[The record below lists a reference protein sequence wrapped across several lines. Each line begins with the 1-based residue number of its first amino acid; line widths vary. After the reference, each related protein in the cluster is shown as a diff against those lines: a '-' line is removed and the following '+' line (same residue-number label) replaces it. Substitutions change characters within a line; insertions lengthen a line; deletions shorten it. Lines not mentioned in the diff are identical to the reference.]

1 MEQFSTCWSDEDFPY
16 LLALPDTCES
26 GSVQDLTDE
35 ETAENWILSEPD
47 AYCNT
52 ADRRI
57 LSAVLNDYDL
67 ETRDFFR
74 WQVSYTRR
82 ELTDII
88 IRRSGQ
94 DIGLLK
100 SIRPLKRGPSG
111 RIKEL
116 MIEGDNS
123 SMTVAKEL
131 MIRKF
136 LSASHLRSS
145 AFVVKMEP
153 GATYESDIITL
164 IGAGW
169 GHGVGLCQIGAAVM
183 SSEGADYKTILS
195 HYYPGAVIGKC
206 PINDEQYE

>member
-16 LLALPDTCES
+16 LAAVPDSRER
-26 GSVQDLTDE
+26 GEVPDLSTE
-35 ETAENWILSEPD
+35 EGARKWILSEPD
-47 AYCNT
+47 SYCNT
-52 ADRRI
+52 ADSRI
-57 LSAVLNDYDL
+57 LSTVLNDYDL
-67 ETRDFFR
+67 GTKDFFR
-74 WQVSYTRR
+74 WRASYTRR
-82 ELTDII
+82 ELSDII
-88 IRRSGQ
+88 IRRSGE

-100 SIRPLKRGPSG
+100 SLKPLKRGPSG

-136 LSASHLRSS
+136 LSNSHLRSS